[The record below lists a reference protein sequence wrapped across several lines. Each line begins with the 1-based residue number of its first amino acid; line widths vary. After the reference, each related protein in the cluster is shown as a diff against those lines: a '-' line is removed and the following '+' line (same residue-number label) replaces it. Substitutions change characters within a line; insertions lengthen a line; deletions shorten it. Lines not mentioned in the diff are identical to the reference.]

1 MNIDYLNPIHYYYG
15 TMIPKPTLP
24 HPVHKTV
31 TKAYRPIEP
40 IASGKLIDKYA

>member
-15 TMIPKPTLP
+15 AIPKPTLP
-24 HPVHKTV
+24 PPIPKEVN
-31 TKAYRPIEP
+31 KAYRPIEP

>member
-15 TMIPKPTLP
+15 VIPKPVLP
-24 HPVHKTV
+24 LPVPKQV
-31 TKAYRPIEP
+31 NKAYRSIEP